1 MCELVDR
8 LLAEERASGKRRAEA
23 LKVVGEKVGLSAESV
38 KHYADAARWRE
49 GNRMLAAAEA
59 VERRL
64 QEGTGV
70 YAAIRAVSAELG
82 LSPRTVERAYYWRT
96 TPARPA
102 NGRRE
107 KRPEGT
113 EERKPALK
121 PADAS
126 DLEAAVLE
134 LAGRFPRRVPQTEI
148 EAVAKRFGLG
158 AITVMSLL
166 GDLAKKG
173 AWQARLAEMEAELGR
188 LREENVELRR
198 RAEAAEA
205 ELERVRRELEA
216 ARAALEEIRRA
227 VLAA

>member
-8 LLAEERASGKRRAEA
+8 LLAAEKASGKRRAEA
-23 LKVVGEKVGLSAESV
+23 LRVVGEKVGLSAESV
-38 KHYADAARWRE
+38 KHYAAAARWCE

-82 LSPRTVERAYYWRT
+82 LSPRTVEKAYYWRT
-96 TPARPA
+96 TPA
-102 NGRRE
+102 NGRRG

-113 EERKPALK
+113 EERNPALK
-121 PADAS
+121 AADAG

-134 LAGRFPRRVPQTEI
+134 LAGRYPRRVPQSEI
-148 EAVAKRFGLG
+148 EAVAKRFEVGV
-158 AITVMSLL
+158 ITVMSLL

-173 AWQARLAEMEAELGR
+173 TWQTRLAELEAELGR

-205 ELERVRRELEA
+205 ELERARRQLGA
-216 ARAALEEIRRA
+216 ARAALDEIRRA